1 MDAGFLLN
9 AADGVPADS
18 PESLMRPDDLV
29 AAIARF
35 LRRIHVPGDGGADV
49 LDTTWALARAA
60 GRVEA
65 GEVVVADLD
74 PPYRPHPPERLL
86 AIATE
91 LVDTLSDRPAP
102 DPTMVHGDLA
112 LADLRLA
119 GGEIVGWKVPARL
132 AVGDPYVDLVFLAR
146 DLAAAIGP
154 AAVPALFDAVGV
166 TDPDPLRIE
175 TWITLRQL
183 L

>member
-1 MDAGFLLN
+1 VDAGFLLSP
-9 AADGVPADS
+9 ADGVPADS

-35 LRRIHVPGDGGADV
+35 LRRVHVPGDGGEDV
-49 LDTTWALARAA
+49 IDTTWALARAA

-65 GEVVVADLD
+65 GEVTVDDLD
-74 PPYRPHPPERLL
+74 PPYRPHSPERLL
-86 AIATE
+86 AIATQ
-91 LVDTLSDRPAP
+91 LVGTLSDRPAP
-102 DPTMVHGDLA
+102 VSTTVHGDLA

-119 GGEIVGWKVPARL
+119 EGEIVGWKVPDRP
-132 AVGDPYVDLVFLAR
+132 AVGDPYIDLVFLAR
-146 DLAAAIGP
+146 DLVAAIGP